1 MNIMLWILTACQY
14 EIAFMIVQR
23 VESKLHSFA
32 NDSDVTPENMPL
44 VYSIIIEGAIG
55 YKMVMNCKWYFNW
68 AATYL
73 TL

>member
-1 MNIMLWILTACQY
+1 
-14 EIAFMIVQR
+14 MIVQR
-23 VESKLHSFA
+23 VKSKLHSFA

-44 VYSIIIEGAIG
+44 MYSIIIEGAIG
-55 YKMVMNCKWYFNW
+55 YEMVMNCKWYFNW